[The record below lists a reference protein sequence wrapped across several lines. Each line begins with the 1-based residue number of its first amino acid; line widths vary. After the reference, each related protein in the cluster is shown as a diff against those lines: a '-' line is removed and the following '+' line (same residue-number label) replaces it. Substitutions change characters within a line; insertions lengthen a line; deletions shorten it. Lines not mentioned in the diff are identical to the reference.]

1 MTESWDALVIG
12 AGPAGLTAAIYLAR
26 FRRRVLV
33 LHDGEPRA
41 AWIPKTRNM
50 PGWPDGIAGPGLLA
64 LMTEQAVRYGA
75 EIRALC
81 VETVRRDDSGFGI
94 DGLSAPMLLLATG
107 VQDNEPPLPGVEQAV
122 KRGLIRICPICD
134 GFEVT
139 DKDVGVLAC
148 GDKGARE
155 AAFLKTYTD
164 RVTLIHTGAPED
176 LSEQSR
182 RYLASAGVGLIETPA
197 ESVTVEG
204 DQVLAFGWG
213 GEVRRF
219 DSVYSA
225 LGVTPRAGLA
235 VSLGAQLAEDGRLV
249 VGDHQRTS
257 VPGLYAAGDVVRGLN
272 QLTVAM
278 AEAALAA
285 THIHNSLREAEGQVA
300 P

>member
-1 MTESWDALVIG
+1 METWDALVVG

-41 AWIPKTRNM
+41 AWIPKTRNL
-50 PGWPDGIAGPGLLA
+50 PGWPDGIAGEGLLQ
-64 LMTEQAVRYGA
+64 LMTEQALRYGA
-75 EIRALC
+75 ELRSQR
-81 VETVRRDDSGFGI
+81 VDDVRYASGRFEI
-94 DGLSAPMLLLATG
+94 DGAAAPMLLLATG
-107 VQDNEPPLPGVEQAV
+107 VEDNEPPLPGVEQAV

-139 DKDVGVLAC
+139 GKDIGVLAC

-176 LSEQSR
+176 LSDESR
-182 RYLASAGVGLIETPA
+182 RYLTLMEVGLIETPA
-197 ESVTVEG
+197 ESVTVEA

-219 DSVYSA
+219 DSIYSA
-225 LGVTPRAGLA
+225 LGVTPRCGIA
-235 VSLGAQLAEDGRLV
+235 VSLGAELAEDGRLV

-285 THIHNSLREAEGQVA
+285 VHIHNSLREAEGLVA